1 MDRMRGP
8 AKTILIGI
16 VLAGMLAATV
26 PETAAAASGSTE
38 MRRKLLSLTNS
49 ARRNNGLRALD
60 LNWRLSRD
68 AIRHSRRMA
77 ERRSVYH
84 TANLYRLV
92 RPWHPSTWG
101 ENVGMAG
108 TVRRVHRLFM
118 ASASHRGNILRG
130 GYSHVGIGVVR
141 RGGRIWA
148 TVMFYG
154 G

>member
-1 MDRMRGP
+1 MSG
-8 AKTILIGI
+8 AKTFLIA
-16 VLAGMLAATV
+16 VSLAAMLM
-26 PETAAAASGSTE
+26 AAAPVTASASGSKE
-38 MRRKLLSLTNS
+38 MRRTLLSLTNA
-49 ARRNNGLRALD
+49 ARRNNGLRPLD
-60 LNWRLSRD
+60 LNWRLSKS

-77 ERRSVYH
+77 ANRTVFH

-92 RPWHPSTWG
+92 RRWHPSVWG

-108 TVRRVHRLFM
+108 TARRVHRLFM
-118 ASASHRGNILRG
+118 RSSSHRGNILRG
-130 GYSHVGIGVVR
+130 GYSNAGIGVVR

>member
-1 MDRMRGP
+1 MRG
-8 AKTILIGI
+8 AKTFLIG
-16 VLAGMLAATV
+16 VLLAAVLSAAV
-26 PETAAAASGSTE
+26 PMTAGAASSPSE

-49 ARRNNGLRALD
+49 ARRNNGLRPLD
-60 LNWRLSRD
+60 LNWRLSKD

-77 ERRSVYH
+77 EQHTVYH

-92 RPWHPSTWG
+92 RRWHPSVWG

-118 ASASHRGNILRG
+118 ASSSHRGNILRG
-130 GYSHVGIGVVR
+130 GYAKTGIGAVR
-141 RGGRIWA
+141 RGGRVWV

>member
-1 MDRMRGP
+1 MRG
-8 AKTILIGI
+8 AKRIVIGA
-16 VLAGMLAATV
+16 VLAAVLVAAL
-26 PETAAAASGSTE
+26 PLTAGGASNPKE
-38 MRRKLLSLTNS
+38 MRQKLLSLTNS

-60 LNWRLSRD
+60 LNWRLSKS

-77 ERRSVYH
+77 EQRTVYH

-92 RPWHPSTWG
+92 RRWHPSVWG

-108 TVRRVHRLFM
+108 TVRRIHRLFM
-118 ASASHRGNILRG
+118 RSAPHRGNILRSG
-130 GYSHVGIGVVR
+130 FSHAGIGVVR
-141 RGGRIWA
+141 KGGRIWA

>member
-1 MDRMRGP
+1 MRG
-8 AKTILIGI
+8 AKTIVIGA
-16 VLAGMLAATV
+16 VLAAVLVAAL
-26 PETAAAASGSTE
+26 PLTADAASNPKE
-38 MRRKLLSLTNS
+38 MRHKLLSLTNS

-60 LNWRLSRD
+60 LNWRLSKS

-77 ERRSVYH
+77 ETRTVFH

-92 RPWHPSTWG
+92 RRWHPSVWG

-108 TVRRVHRLFM
+108 TVRRIHRLFM
-118 ASASHRGNILRG
+118 RSASHRSNILRSG
-130 GYSHVGIGVVR
+130 FSHAGIGVVR
-141 RGGRIWA
+141 KGGRVWA

>member
-1 MDRMRGP
+1 MDRMRG
-8 AKTILIGI
+8 AKPILIA
-16 VLAGMLAATV
+16 VLLAAVLMAAV
-26 PETAAAASGSTE
+26 PMTAGAASSSTE

-49 ARRNNGLRALD
+49 ARRNNGLRPLD
-60 LNWRLSRD
+60 LNWRLSKS
-68 AIRHSRRMA
+68 ALSHSRRMA
-77 ERRSVYH
+77 ERHSVYH

-92 RPWHPSTWG
+92 RRWHPSVWG

-118 ASASHRGNILRG
+118 ASSSHRSNILRG
-130 GYSHVGIGVVR
+130 GYGKAGIGVVDA
-141 RGGRIWA
+141 GGRVWV

>member
-1 MDRMRGP
+1 MRG
-8 AKTILIGI
+8 AKTIVIGA
-16 VLAGMLAATV
+16 VLAAMLVAAI
-26 PETAAAASGSTE
+26 PMTAGAASNPKE

-49 ARRNNGLRALD
+49 ARRNNGLRTLD
-60 LNWRLSRD
+60 LNWRLSRS

-77 ERRSVYH
+77 ERHTVYH

-92 RPWHPSTWG
+92 RRWHPSVWG

-108 TVRRVHRLFM
+108 TVRRIHRLFM
-118 ASASHRGNILRG
+118 RSSSHRSNILRSG
-130 GYSHVGIGVVR
+130 FSNAGVGVVR
-141 RGGRIWA
+141 RGGRMWA